1 MSEEGW
7 QVQTYKHPKPAKRP
21 ITSRDTKVKNTTRV
35 TKVPSTKSNITSEK
49 AEAKLIELHMR
60 GVIKKEIERIK
71 NFK

>member
-1 MSEEGW
+1 MSEEEGW

-21 ITSRDTKVKNTTRV
+21 ITSRDTKVQNTTRV
-35 TKVPSTKSNITSEK
+35 RDPSTKSNITSEK